1 MIVRKPP
8 AGFMFRNMIT
18 PLIIQEL
25 SMIIITIAAAAVTC
39 QIMIAFI
46 LILVQLVLNSLDT
59 GIISGSGKN
68 FTMTEL
74 LPLIM

>member
-1 MIVRKPP
+1 MIMNSAVVFIFK
-8 AGFMFRNMIT
+8 NMII

-25 SMIIITIAAAAVTC
+25 STIIITIAAVTR